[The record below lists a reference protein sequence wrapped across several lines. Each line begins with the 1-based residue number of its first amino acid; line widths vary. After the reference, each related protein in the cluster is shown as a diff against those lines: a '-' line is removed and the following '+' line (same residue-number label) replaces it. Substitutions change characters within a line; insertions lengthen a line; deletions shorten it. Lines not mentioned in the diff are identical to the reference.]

1 MHESTLW
8 DEPKLYFTSGQEGSL
23 VSDGL
28 NCLFNWMIKS
38 LTFHGVAGH
47 GKNESVVFLDMLHLQ
62 IQRIEKQNQI
72 FAGIVWQL
80 DILEVVAKYSNSLEI
95 WGGLLNFDR

>member
-1 MHESTLW
+1 
-8 DEPKLYFTSGQEGSL
+8 
-23 VSDGL
+23 
-28 NCLFNWMIKS
+28 
-38 LTFHGVAGH
+38 
-47 GKNESVVFLDMLHLQ
+47 MLHLQ